1 MSKMN
6 CEIIKDLL
14 PLYIDNV
21 CSDESRNAVEEHINN
36 CPICEAELVKL
47 QNAPEIKPE
56 IDNDIDE
63 AVKNAGKRIKKGKKR
78 AVIKTLSI
86 VMSLLLVI
94 GIAAYLIVPIKVAY
108 HDYCNDGYLYSL
120 CGLVDIEISNEK
132 NINYQGKYADVYIP
146 ASLGN
151 YTITE
156 IETGNK
162 IVFEDGK
169 ELFITYIPTN
179 KEYVKPFY
187 EEVGVF
193 GIGGGSNF
201 PYFNPIIK
209 KGLENMGLNPDTLY
223 ADNRLYTMLLHSR
236 NENWSDHKVP
246 LNPKEFTMWY
256 TYFTLFTHTMPHAT
270 ASINYYMHAEND
282 DVLGWGWS
290 GFNEELGNKYILC
303 LQPKDDIYK
312 NYNFIFTGFQ
322 KEEMLEIAESIVLK

>member
-1 MSKMN
+1 MSKISCN
-6 CEIIKDLL
+6 TIKDLL
-14 PLYIDNV
+14 PLYIDGV
-21 CSDESRNAVEEHINN
+21 CSSDSIDIIEEHLKE
-36 CPICEAELVKL
+36 CPLCEAELVNL
-47 QNAPEIKPE
+47 QNNTDIKPE
-56 IDNDIDE
+56 IDKDVDK
-63 AVKNAGKRIKKGKKR
+63 AVKTANKKIKKGKKK
-78 AVIKTLSI
+78 AVIKTLSL

-94 GIAAYLIVPIKVAY
+94 GIAAYLVVPIKVAY

-120 CGLVDIEISNEK
+120 CGLIEIDISNK
-132 NINYQGKYADVYIP
+132 QNINYHGKYADVYIP
-146 ASLGN
+146 KALGK
-151 YTITE
+151 YTTTE

-169 ELFITYIPTN
+169 ELYITYIPTIEEN
-179 KEYVKPFY
+179 VRPFY
-187 EEVGVF
+187 EEVGMF

-236 NENWSDHKVP
+236 DENWTDHKVP

-290 GFNEELGNKYILC
+290 GFNEELGNKYMLC

-322 KEEMLEIAESIVLK
+322 REDMLAIAESIVLK

>member
-21 CSDESRNAVEEHINN
+21 CSTESRNAVEEHINN

-56 IDNDIDE
+56 IDNDIDK

-86 VMSLLLVI
+86 VMSLIIVI
-94 GIAAYLIVPIKVAY
+94 GIATYLIAPIKVAY
-108 HDYCNDGYLYSL
+108 HDYCDDGYLYSL
-120 CGLVDIEISNEK
+120 CGLIEIDISNK
-132 NINYQGKYADVYIP
+132 QYANYHGKYADVYIP
-146 ASLGN
+146 EVLGK
-151 YTITE
+151 YTTTE

-162 IVFEDGK
+162 ITFEDGK
-169 ELFITYIPTN
+169 ELYITYIPTLKQN
-179 KEYVKPFY
+179 VKPFY
-187 EEVGVF
+187 EAEGIF

-236 NENWSDHKVP
+236 DENSSDHRVP
-246 LNPKEFTMWY
+246 LKPKAFTKWY
-256 TYFTLFTHTMPHAT
+256 TYFTLFPHTMPHAT
-270 ASINYYMHAEND
+270 ASINYYIHAEND

-290 GFNEELGNKYILC
+290 GFNEELGNKYVLC

-322 KEEMLEIAESIVLK
+322 REEMLDIAESIVLK

>member
-1 MSKMN
+1 MN
-6 CEIIKDLL
+6 KLSCGIIKDLL
-14 PLYIDNV
+14 PLYVDNV
-21 CSDESRNAVEEHINN
+21 CSEESKTIIEEHIAD
-36 CPICEAELVKL
+36 CPICEAELMNLQSSPDVK
-47 QNAPEIKPE
+47 AE
-56 IDNDIDE
+56 IDTDINK
-63 AVKNAGKRIKKGKKR
+63 AVENAGKRIRKGKKK
-78 AVIKTLSI
+78 VVLKTLSI
-86 VMSLLLVI
+86 VMSVLLVV
-94 GIAAYLIVPIKVAY
+94 GLLTYLIVPIKSAY
-108 HDYCNDGYLYSL
+108 HSYCNDGYLYSL
-120 CGLVDIEISNEK
+120 CGLIDIEISNK
-132 NINYQGKYADVYIP
+132 QCTNYQGKYADVYIP
-146 ASLGN
+146 AFLGK
-151 YTITE
+151 YTATE

-169 ELFITYIPTN
+169 ELYITYIPTI

-209 KGLENMGLNPDTLY
+209 MGLENMGLNPDTLY

-236 NENWSDHKVP
+236 DESWTDHKVP

-256 TYFTLFTHTMPHAT
+256 TYFTLFTHTMPLAT

-290 GFNEELGNKYILC
+290 GFNEERGNRYVLC
-303 LQPKDDIYK
+303 LQPKDDIYD

-322 KEEMLEIAESIVLK
+322 REEMLEIAESIVLK

>member
-47 QNAPEIKPE
+47 QNAPELKPE

-63 AVKNAGKRIKKGKKR
+63 AVKNAGKRIKKGKKK

-120 CGLVDIEISNEK
+120 CGLVDIEISNDK

-146 ASLGN
+146 ASLGK
-151 YTITE
+151 YTATE
-156 IETGNK
+156 TEAGNK

-236 NENWSDHKVP
+236 DENWSDHRVP

-256 TYFTLFTHTMPHAT
+256 TYFTLFTHTMPQAT

-290 GFNEELGNKYILC
+290 GFNEEKGNRYILC